1 MEVKKLNE
9 KQQAFENLLKE
20 NQGKSFTL
28 SEINELARAKG
39 LEAFST
45 GTINSIVNSN
55 RSKVVSHKEKR
66 EVVVKTKKELS
77 VYSYQEQ
84 ALERVNRVSRKASP
98 SINQLEIFYLS

>member
-1 MEVKKLNE
+1 MEIKKLNE

-28 SEINELARAKG
+28 SEINELAREKG
-39 LEAFST
+39 LEPFST

-66 EVVVKTKKELS
+66 EVVIKTKKELS

-84 ALERVNRVSRKASP
+84 ALERVKRAKP
-98 SINQLEIFYLS
+98 KG